1 MNNQNISF
9 TNTNSNEKEKKETL
23 NLFKRKRE
31 VKKSM
36 ILNMKREEII
46 SNDKKAENII
56 DNIISE
62 KNIAL
67 NEIINIPIS
76 EKYPFDGYLFSY
88 IIQKQFK
95 SEKDLYFLIHFLK
108 FYDAFNDLLK
118 KMYNIEEKIFLFNQ
132 IINKIIIETK
142 EENDILYKTGEISE
156 KFYFLLK
163 GSVIR
168 LNVRQYE
175 VNMNKFEYFLY
186 MKYLY
191 KLDENKLLNLILK
204 ENEEVFDKYELL
216 YFILGDKSIKY
227 SGEYLKQIRNMEESY
242 VTQRLIP
249 NEMLEMN
256 YNNDKK
262 IVLFETE
269 KTLDDVLKG
278 DYVISLTE
286 GNIKKINVGI
296 KDYLEN
302 LNPIEF
308 EGGNDDL
315 IKNNVTLFTYDIDK
329 EINVG
334 EHLEELD
341 SKKIQKRNSTIICN
355 KDCIFGVIIK
365 KDYISCLKIT
375 QTKFH
380 KNDINFL
387 ISNELFSMMNFR
399 EFDNNYYHLFE
410 YKKLHEK
417 HSLFEQ
423 GEISNKIFF
432 LKKGEICVT
441 FEGSFNDIYRII
453 SLKGGPKNR
462 KSLDINYIK
471 RFHSINLDENIFRQ
485 KHKFTIF
492 KIKENF
498 PIGLNDFLDEENDFK
513 ILFNA
518 YCIMDSEVF
527 MISKENFDEILFR
540 ENEVRKI
547 EKNYVIKRKKILI
560 DELNALKNGLIQNYI
575 SEKFNIKLELP
586 YLFNDSPLLSKSKSN
601 KKSYLTKLT
610 KPKKKKFNQLK
621 LDTKMN
627 GELLIEMSKAIRTK
641 MEKENIENQKYKYL
655 NSENNKTFRSI
666 FDNNNLILKSNSTY
680 RTNDNNKIRN
690 IKDLSVSNKFN
701 NDILKLMIN
710 DNDKNTINFRKR
722 NEKIIIDP
730 YDKIYNTLK
739 NDEKNKNTDFSYL
752 NLLWPP
758 HPNKQISKSNRNIFN
773 KKLHKLN
780 FINKSLT
787 KLDNELY
794 KNENV
799 ECNKNLISSMKIITK
814 NKDINKKQ
822 KIVHDEYD
830 EFQLIKF
837 LKVNDKLNQIFEKVN
852 IENNSS
858 NLNKKEKI
866 NGIPIIFPKIIK

>member
-1 MNNQNISF
+1 M
-9 TNTNSNEKEKKETL
+9 
-23 NLFKRKRE
+23 
-31 VKKSM
+31 
-36 ILNMKREEII
+36 
-46 SNDKKAENII
+46 
-56 DNIISE
+56 
-62 KNIAL
+62 
-67 NEIINIPIS
+67 
-76 EKYPFDGYLFSY
+76 
-88 IIQKQFK
+88 
-95 SEKDLYFLIHFLK
+95 K

-142 EENDILYKTGEISE
+142 EENDVLYKTGEISE

-308 EGGNDDL
+308 EGENDDL

-462 KSLDINYIK
+462 KTLDINYIK

-547 EKNYVIKRKKILI
+547 EKNYVVKRKKILI

-822 KIVHDEYD
+822 KIVND

>member
-36 ILNMKREEII
+36 ILNMKLEEII

-286 GNIKKINVGI
+286 GNIIKINVGI

-586 YLFNDSPLLSKSKSN
+586 YLFDDSPLLSKSKSN

-627 GELLIEMSKAIRTK
+627 GELLNEMSKAIRTK

-822 KIVHDEYD
+822 KIVYD

>member
-36 ILNMKREEII
+36 ILNMKLEEII

-575 SEKFNIKLELP
+575 SEKFNTKLELP
-586 YLFNDSPLLSKSKSN
+586 YLFDDSPLLSKSKSN

-621 LDTKMN
+621 LDTKIN

-822 KIVHDEYD
+822 KIVYD

>member
-586 YLFNDSPLLSKSKSN
+586 YLFDDSPLLSKSKSN

-701 NDILKLMIN
+701 NDTLKLMIN

-787 KLDNELY
+787 KLDNGLY

-799 ECNKNLISSMKIITK
+799 ECNKNLISSMKVITK

-822 KIVHDEYD
+822 KIVYD

>member
-527 MISKENFDEILFR
+527 LISKENFDEILFR

-586 YLFNDSPLLSKSKSN
+586 YLFDDSPLLSKSKSN

-773 KKLHKLN
+773 KQLHKLN

-822 KIVHDEYD
+822 KIVHDE
-830 EFQLIKF
+830 FQLIKF

>member
-36 ILNMKREEII
+36 ILNMKLEEII

-108 FYDAFNDLLK
+108 FYDPFNDLLK

-575 SEKFNIKLELP
+575 SEKFNTKLELP
-586 YLFNDSPLLSKSKSN
+586 YLFDDSPLLSKSKSN

-701 NDILKLMIN
+701 NDTLKLMIN

-822 KIVHDEYD
+822 KIVYD

>member
-9 TNTNSNEKEKKETL
+9 TNTNSDEKEKKETL
-23 NLFKRKRE
+23 NLFKRKRK

-286 GNIKKINVGI
+286 GHIKKINVGI

-315 IKNNVTLFTYDIDK
+315 IKKNVTLFTYDIDK

-586 YLFNDSPLLSKSKSN
+586 YLFDDSPLLSKSKSN

-822 KIVHDEYD
+822 KIVYD

>member
-586 YLFNDSPLLSKSKSN
+586 YLFDDSPLLSKSKSN

-758 HPNKQISKSNRNIFN
+758 HPNKQISKNNRNIFN

-822 KIVHDEYD
+822 KIVYD

>member
-31 VKKSM
+31 VKKSI

-586 YLFNDSPLLSKSKSN
+586 YLFDDSPLLSKSKSN

-794 KNENV
+794 KNEKV

-822 KIVHDEYD
+822 KIVYD

>member
-586 YLFNDSPLLSKSKSN
+586 YLFDDSPLLSKSKSN

-822 KIVHDEYD
+822 KIVYDEYD

>member
-586 YLFNDSPLLSKSKSN
+586 YLFDDSPLLSKSKSN

-710 DNDKNTINFRKR
+710 DNDKNTINYRKR

-822 KIVHDEYD
+822 KIVND

>member
-36 ILNMKREEII
+36 ILNMKLEEII

-586 YLFNDSPLLSKSKSN
+586 YLFDDSPLLSKSKSN

-822 KIVHDEYD
+822 KIYY
-830 EFQLIKF
+830 LIK
-837 LKVNDKLNQIFEKVN
+837 LNTILYHFNCYSADFKYMMN
-852 IENNSS
+852 MMNFN
-858 NLNKKEKI
+858 
-866 NGIPIIFPKIIK
+866 

>member
-586 YLFNDSPLLSKSKSN
+586 YLFDDSPLLSKSKSN

-773 KKLHKLN
+773 KQLHKLN

-822 KIVHDEYD
+822 KNIVND

>member
-36 ILNMKREEII
+36 ILNMKLEEII

-527 MISKENFDEILFR
+527 MISKENFGEILFR

-586 YLFNDSPLLSKSKSN
+586 YLFDDSPLLSKSKSN

-822 KIVHDEYD
+822 KIVYD

>member
-432 LKKGEICVT
+432 FKKVEICVT

-586 YLFNDSPLLSKSKSN
+586 YLFDDSPLLSKSKSN

-822 KIVHDEYD
+822 KIIYDEYD

-858 NLNKKEKI
+858 NLNKKDKI

>member
-9 TNTNSNEKEKKETL
+9 NITNSNEKEKKETL

-527 MISKENFDEILFR
+527 LISKENFDEILFR

-586 YLFNDSPLLSKSKSN
+586 YLFDDSPLLSKSKSN

-627 GELLIEMSKAIRTK
+627 GELLSEMSKAIRTK

-680 RTNDNNKIRN
+680 RTNDNIKIRN

-701 NDILKLMIN
+701 NDIIKLMIN

-822 KIVHDEYD
+822 KIVYD

>member
-132 IINKIIIETK
+132 MVNKIIIETK

-586 YLFNDSPLLSKSKSN
+586 YLFDDSPLLSKSKSN

-641 MEKENIENQKYKYL
+641 MVKENIENQKYKYL

-822 KIVHDEYD
+822 KIVND

-858 NLNKKEKI
+858 NLNKKDKI

>member
-462 KSLDINYIK
+462 KTLDINYIK

-547 EKNYVIKRKKILI
+547 EKNYVVKRKKILI

-586 YLFNDSPLLSKSKSN
+586 YLFDDSPLLSKSKSN

-822 KIVHDEYD
+822 KIIYDEYD

>member
-586 YLFNDSPLLSKSKSN
+586 YLFDDSPLLSKSKSN

-722 NEKIIIDP
+722 NEKITIDP

-822 KIVHDEYD
+822 KIVND

-866 NGIPIIFPKIIK
+866 NGVPVVFPKIIK

>member
-586 YLFNDSPLLSKSKSN
+586 YLFDDSPLLSKSKSN

-822 KIVHDEYD
+822 KNIVND

>member
-586 YLFNDSPLLSKSKSN
+586 YLFDDSPLLSKSKSN

-822 KIVHDEYD
+822 KIVYD
-830 EFQLIKF
+830 EFRLIKF

>member
-822 KIVHDEYD
+822 KIIYDEYD

>member
-36 ILNMKREEII
+36 ILNMKLEEII

-286 GNIKKINVGI
+286 GNIIKINVGI

-387 ISNELFSMMNFR
+387 ISNELFSVMNFR

-586 YLFNDSPLLSKSKSN
+586 YLFDDSPLLSKSKSN

-627 GELLIEMSKAIRTK
+627 GELLNEMSKAIRTK

-822 KIVHDEYD
+822 KIVYD

>member
-586 YLFNDSPLLSKSKSN
+586 YLFDDSPLLSKSKSN

-822 KIVHDEYD
+822 KNIVND

-858 NLNKKEKI
+858 NLNKKDKI

>member
-9 TNTNSNEKEKKETL
+9 NITNSNEKEKKETL

-586 YLFNDSPLLSKSKSN
+586 YLFDDSPLLSKSKSN

-710 DNDKNTINFRKR
+710 DNNKNTINFRKR

-822 KIVHDEYD
+822 KIVYD

>member
-822 KIVHDEYD
+822 KIVYDEYD

>member
-399 EFDNNYYHLFE
+399 EFDNIYYHLFE

-586 YLFNDSPLLSKSKSN
+586 YLFDDSPLLSKSKSN

-758 HPNKQISKSNRNIFN
+758 HPNKQISKSNRNILN

-822 KIVHDEYD
+822 KIIYDEYD

>member
-9 TNTNSNEKEKKETL
+9 NNTNSNEKEKKETL

-31 VKKSM
+31 VKKSI

-156 KFYFLLK
+156 KFFFLLK

-527 MISKENFDEILFR
+527 MISKENFGEILFR

-586 YLFNDSPLLSKSKSN
+586 YLFDDSPLLSKSKSN

-822 KIVHDEYD
+822 KIVYDEYD

>member
-175 VNMNKFEYFLY
+175 VYMNKFEYFLY

-586 YLFNDSPLLSKSKSN
+586 YLFDDSPLLSKSKSN

-822 KIVHDEYD
+822 KIVYD

-837 LKVNDKLNQIFEKVN
+837 LKVDDKLNQIFEKVN

>member
-9 TNTNSNEKEKKETL
+9 TNTNSNEKAKKETL

-269 KTLDDVLKG
+269 KTLDDVIKG

-822 KIVHDEYD
+822 KIVYD

>member
-242 VTQRLIP
+242 ATQRLIP

-586 YLFNDSPLLSKSKSN
+586 YLFDDSPLLSKSKSN

-690 IKDLSVSNKFN
+690 IKDFSVSNKFN

-822 KIVHDEYD
+822 KIVYDEYD

>member
-547 EKNYVIKRKKILI
+547 EKNYVVKRKKILI

-586 YLFNDSPLLSKSKSN
+586 YLFDDSPLLSKSKSN

-822 KIVHDEYD
+822 KIIYDEYD

>member
-31 VKKSM
+31 VKKSI

-586 YLFNDSPLLSKSKSN
+586 YLFDDSPLLSKSKSN

-822 KIVHDEYD
+822 KIVYDEYD